1 MADISKIIL
10 PSGDEYSLKDSVFAA
25 SAAAGITSTDISN
38 WNAKVSDDKTW
49 NGISLANGTTLGQ
62 SVSYVP
68 AKSNS
73 KNNDNGSMY
82 FLPISNTPT
91 ANNGAKYNASAYLS
105 STTPAATDN
114 STKVATT
121 AYVKTAISNIDIPAL
136 EPVANVEAMLTSLGL
151 AINLNLTAAATGTAE
166 TGHAV
171 VQEG

>member
-10 PSGDEYSLKDSVFAA
+10 PSGDEYNLKDSVFAA

-49 NGISLANGTTLGQ
+49 NGVTLSLSTT
-62 SVSYVP
+62 
-68 AKSNS
+68 AMSNNS
-73 KNNDNGSMY
+73 FRIPFMWDVGNQTSMRMGHAGKQ
-82 FLPISNTPT
+82 PT
-91 ANNGAKYNASAYLS
+91 ASYIAMYDANAYLN
-105 STTPAATDN
+105 STTPTATDN

-121 AYVKTAISNIDIPAL
+121 AYVTTAISNIDIPAL

>member
-10 PSGDEYSLKDSVFAA
+10 PSGDEYNLKDSVFRA

-49 NGISLANGTTLGQ
+49 NGVTLDKTQ
-62 SVSYVP
+62 SSGAAAGYVCYVTSTD
-68 AKSNS
+68 ATS
-73 KNNDNGSMY
+73 
-82 FLPISNTPT
+82 
-91 ANNGAKYNASAYLS
+91 AKYYPVSSSNATSANAIPKYDSMGRLRAV
-105 STTPAATDN
+105 TLTAGNN
-114 STKVATT
+114 STYVATT
-121 AYVKTAISNIDIPAL
+121 AYVTRAISNIDIPAL

-151 AINLNLTAAATGTAE
+151 PINTNLTAAAAGTAE